1 MITLLTGDN
10 TYEIDQALRQRLAG
24 VSGSIERYDAEDIS
38 TSQLADLLLGQTLFA
53 SQRTVVLQRPAENK
67 DLWSNL
73 TSWLEKTDDSLEL
86 IMIQPAVD
94 KRTSTFK
101 WLKKHADVQE
111 LLAWSE
117 RDEAKAEAWAI
128 SHAEHL
134 GKSLDKNVARALVA
148 RTGVDQ
154 WRIHHAL
161 EKLTLLN
168 EITEA
173 DVEHIVEQNP
183 SENIFSLFETALAG
197 DTKKLHEKI
206 ETLSL
211 TEDAYKA
218 MGLLA
223 SQGFQLAVLA
233 STDKP
238 SAEVAKDL
246 GAHPYVLGK
255 LSPYVKRLGR
265 SGARQVVQALAT
277 ADMRLKSTYAEPW
290 TVLEAALVQ
299 IAKHPS

>member
-1 MITLLTGDN
+1 MITLLTGNN
-10 TYEIDQALRQRLAG
+10 TFEIDWALKQRLASVEG
-24 VSGSIERYDAEDIS
+24 RVERYEAEGIALD
-38 TSQLADLLLGQTLFA
+38 QLADILIGQTLFDT
-53 SQRTVVLQRPAENK
+53 QRTVVVLRPAENK
-67 DLWSNL
+67 ELWDRLPIWFEQSGN
-73 TSWLEKTDDSLEL
+73 SLEL
-86 IMIQPAVD
+86 VLVQPSVD
-94 KRTSTFK
+94 KRTASYK

-111 LLAWSE
+111 FTAWNE
-117 RDEAKAEAWAI
+117 WDVHQAEAWAI
-128 SHAEHL
+128 SYAKRL
-134 GKSLDKNVARALVA
+134 GKALDKKVARVLVA

-161 EKLTLLN
+161 EKLTLLD
-168 EITEA
+168 EMTEA
-173 DVEHIVEQNP
+173 DIENIVEQSP
-183 SENIFSLFETALAG
+183 SENIFSLFETALSG
-197 DTKKLHEKI
+197 NIENLHKKI

-223 SQGFQLAVLA
+223 SQAFQLAVLA

-255 LSPYVKRLGR
+255 LSPHAKRLGR

-277 ADMRLKSTYAEPW
+277 ADMRLKSTDAEPW
-290 TVLEAALVQ
+290 AVIEQALMA
-299 IAKHPS
+299 ILTKH